1 VLLSIPVLAYVI
13 GIAMR
18 GDYVYTASPKAW
30 ESFASYFNNI
40 SGPFLATI
48 AAIVAYMSLQFQLNE
63 TRKSQ
68 SINQQADNYL
78 KYISLLGGMID
89 KRWKVIYTYCDI
101 NFEEIGDSVIDIKQ
115 LSELSNKQFMVLD
128 VIKLMKLFHDL
139 SFAVQWYTSIHKK
152 QIDAINDEFPMNEW
166 AHLSNAFIRERSK
179 QMKFC
184 YYFGLS
190 IKEELPMDS
199 DEFKELIMYEN
210 FYENLKSQGLV

>member
-13 GIAMR
+13 EIAMR

-101 NFEEIGDSVIDIKQ
+101 NFEEIG
-115 LSELSNKQFMVLD
+115 
-128 VIKLMKLFHDL
+128 
-139 SFAVQWYTSIHKK
+139 
-152 QIDAINDEFPMNEW
+152 
-166 AHLSNAFIRERSK
+166 
-179 QMKFC
+179 
-184 YYFGLS
+184 
-190 IKEELPMDS
+190 
-199 DEFKELIMYEN
+199 
-210 FYENLKSQGLV
+210 QGEIALC